1 MLFNFAIIFTL
12 AHPSLIPV
20 RSISSMN
27 FLADA
32 LLLFSSTRQMANII
46 DSNLVLKS
54 GERKKSF
61 MLSLQR
67 HFPSTRSDL
76 T

>member
-1 MLFNFAIIFTL
+1 MRQERQHASGVRTRRERELYISVIFAVTSTT
-12 AHPSLIPV
+12 SLIPV

-46 DSNLVLKS
+46 DSNLVLKL
-54 GERKKSF
+54 GR
-61 MLSLQR
+61 
-67 HFPSTRSDL
+67 
-76 T
+76 